1 MNDKIHIEPGTMII
15 EVNDAGET
23 ISLPL
28 GDQAFTGGLVELMQT
43 FSQKADE
50 LSSAAGKIDTSA
62 NTAEKVNELSAVASL
77 NLRICAE
84 MRERTD
90 ALFADEVCRKVFGDI
105 VPSLSAFSYFFDQLS
120 PFVAK
125 YRDDMIAACKKSVE
139 KYTKKYHRDSD
150 ERGSEYGRS

>member
-1 MNDKIHIEPGTMII
+1 MNDKIHIETGTKII

-43 FSQKADE
+43 FSEKADE
-50 LSSAAGKIDTSA
+50 LSDAVGKIDKNADS
-62 NTAEKVNELSAVASL
+62 AEKAAALSDVASL
-77 NLRICAE
+77 NLRICTE
-84 MRERTD
+84 MKEKTD
-90 ALFADEVCRKVFGDI
+90 ALFADEVCRKVFGGI
-105 VPSLSAFSYFFDQLS
+105 VPSLSAFSDFFDQLS

-125 YRDDMIAACKKSVE
+125 YRDDLIKSYKKSVE

-150 ERGSEYGRS
+150 EGK